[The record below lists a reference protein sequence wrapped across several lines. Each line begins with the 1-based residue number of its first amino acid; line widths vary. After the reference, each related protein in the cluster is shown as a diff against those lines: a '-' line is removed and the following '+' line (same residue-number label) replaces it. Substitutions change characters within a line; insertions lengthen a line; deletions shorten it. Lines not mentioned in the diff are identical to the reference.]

1 MVVLFNAFLEEGL
14 EGGGALTFRT
24 KKCDACFQNANHLW
38 EHKQTRL
45 VENPCWCFVCA
56 KEFFHAANV

>member
-24 KKCDACFQNANHLW
+24 KKCDASFQNANHLW

-45 VENPCWCFVCA
+45 VENPC
-56 KEFFHAANV
+56 